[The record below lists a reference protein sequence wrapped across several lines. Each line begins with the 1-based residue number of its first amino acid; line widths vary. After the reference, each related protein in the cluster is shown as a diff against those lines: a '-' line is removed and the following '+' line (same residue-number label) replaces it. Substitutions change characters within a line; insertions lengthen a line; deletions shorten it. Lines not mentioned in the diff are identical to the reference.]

1 MQIEDKKAQERQ
13 IREDIK
19 KEEQRTAEV
28 IEMREEMIAGC
39 QSKITEARQLYA
51 QKIKA
56 THVIQDQINHQK
68 HQFQAQLSYLKQK
81 NQLMYF
87 YPDKVKTMEQN
98 LERKKEE
105 LELYQEVIDRT
116 FKFVTERI
124 NENENKQQLISELNQ
139 YVGNAIDKLLQD
151 E

>member
-1 MQIEDKKAQERQ
+1 
-13 IREDIK
+13 
-19 KEEQRTAEV
+19 
-28 IEMREEMIAGC
+28 
-39 QSKITEARQLYA
+39 
-51 QKIKA
+51 
-56 THVIQDQINHQK
+56 VIQDQINHQK